1 MTQIA
6 VNHKNLSAETIG
18 KNWITLFLVIL
29 VIVFSLIAPA
39 FFSIDTL
46 QLILFN
52 GTEVFLLGA
61 AELFVIITG
70 GIDLSVGFV
79 MGFSTIMS
87 SKLIVIFQGFG
98 LPPFMSIL
106 SGSLIMLVI
115 GLLPGL
121 VNGWLVAYLRVPA
134 FIATFSML
142 GITHGISELMTQGV
156 PTKNLPSL
164 AGIIGNGS
172 FLYISPDRKIHF
184 FTRPQVARGQ
194 IVVSILPNMVVF
206 AFIFILIF
214 SFLLSKTKFGRH
226 LYAIGGNIDAAI
238 RSGINV
244 KKDLLKAYMI
254 SSFFASLAG
263 ISYVMKYITGKPDAG
278 ADLLLD
284 SIAAVVIGGASM
296 AGGSG
301 TMGRTIL
308 GALVIAV
315 VQTGLRIIGM
325 QTFMTYILVGSIL
338 IIAVILD
345 QVFPNLNR

>member
-79 MGFSTIMS
+79 MGFFYHYVFKTHRDISRFWS
-87 SKLIVIFQGFG
+87 SAIYEY
-98 LPPFMSIL
+98 P

-194 IVVSILPNMVVF
+194 VVVSILPNMVVF

-254 SSFFASLAG
+254 SSFLRLLAG
-263 ISYVMKYITGKPDAG
+263 
-278 ADLLLD
+278 
-284 SIAAVVIGGASM
+284 
-296 AGGSG
+296 
-301 TMGRTIL
+301 
-308 GALVIAV
+308 
-315 VQTGLRIIGM
+315 
-325 QTFMTYILVGSIL
+325 
-338 IIAVILD
+338 
-345 QVFPNLNR
+345 N